1 MSTGASSLP
10 PVTRGKAGEAVR
22 PDSSEGET
30 KPEKPPRSQYH
41 GGEREGEG
49 GEGERRKRKKRRS
62 ERGSL
67 HEELLEFISQEWASL
82 EIVEVRVVRSTCF
95 YKEETIP
102 YLTGMLMCVCVY
114 VLHAHSHVTWCYLV
128 TQNCIST
135 KTRTQ
140 QT

>member
-1 MSTGASSLP
+1 MCISTGASSLP
-10 PVTRGKAGEAVR
+10 PVTRGKAGEAAR

-49 GEGERRKRKKRRS
+49 GEGGKERRKRKKRRS

-82 EIVEVRVVRSTCF
+82 EIAEVRVVRSTCCF
-95 YKEETIP
+95 YKEETI
-102 YLTGMLMCVCVY
+102 LVY
-114 VLHAHSHVTWCYLV
+114 T
-128 TQNCIST
+128 
-135 KTRTQ
+135 
-140 QT
+140 